1 MCCSFRC
8 TLCKG
13 SAGVPGDRHSR
24 TTCIKLLVHGVSSTM
39 KLQDLE
45 NLGERSVFAMKQ
57 AVNFIATNLVP
68 AVPADWVH
76 VVIVDVFAAPVGAFH
91 STSAVFSIVG
101 LDNIGDKIQC
111 EETFVLFH
119 VLLSKFKKCMNSAQA
134 KRVMILS
141 HKALAGQPSTT
152 HLQQENAPN
161 LDSGRMIEI

>member
-1 MCCSFRC
+1 M
-8 TLCKG
+8 
-13 SAGVPGDRHSR
+13 
-24 TTCIKLLVHGVSSTM
+24 
-39 KLQDLE
+39 
-45 NLGERSVFAMKQ
+45 N
-57 AVNFIATNLVP
+57 VNFIATNLVP

-76 VVIVDVFAAPVGAFH
+76 IVIVDVFAAPVGAFH

>member
-1 MCCSFRC
+1 MNIIRARLYHFPFR
-8 TLCKG
+8 
-13 SAGVPGDRHSR
+13 SISRANYFGDARR
-24 TTCIKLLVHGVSSTM
+24 VLRILPQKCATINV
-39 KLQDLE
+39 
-45 NLGERSVFAMKQ
+45 AMKR

-68 AVPADWVH
+68 EVPADWVH
-76 VVIVDVFAAPVGAFH
+76 IVIVDVFAAPVGAFH

>member
-1 MCCSFRC
+1 MGNFGARDFCRQIS
-8 TLCKG
+8 
-13 SAGVPGDRHSR
+13 GDTILVTFSVTGG
-24 TTCIKLLVHGVSSTM
+24 TTC
-39 KLQDLE
+39 
-45 NLGERSVFAMKQ
+45 
-57 AVNFIATNLVP
+57 VP

-76 VVIVDVFAAPVGAFH
+76 IVIVDVFATPVGAFH

-161 LDSGRMIEI
+161 LDSARMIEI